1 VVNEA
6 FAMDNLREKYAEVI
20 QRYLAGDSSS
30 LACGEL
36 RGCDEALMKNVVFSS
51 TWDSSNCNQSLG
63 VLARLEAMMDLHKS
77 IQIIEKALERAPGCT
92 VGLLGQKRVFG
103 VQKGPSGGPEI
114 LAALCLDYDF
124 FEFYYGHILQH
135 PQNASKYVSLLIC
148 TKNFI
153 NASDIDSL
161 FKLFHCRTR
170 ECRDSQMCTI
180 QCEND
185 AYAEADCL
193 ESAASALEHMII
205 NFDIKKRS
213 LFDDAFD
220 CSTAEFRTL
229 EICGFKFD
237 WLEQDDSN
245 ACDPGSSCME
255 SKKE

>member
-1 VVNEA
+1 
-6 FAMDNLREKYAEVI
+6 
-20 QRYLAGDSSS
+20 
-30 LACGEL
+30 
-36 RGCDEALMKNVVFSS
+36 
-51 TWDSSNCNQSLG
+51 
-63 VLARLEAMMDLHKS
+63 MDLHKS

-92 VGLLGQKRVFG
+92 AGLLGQKRVFG

-124 FEFYYGHILQH
+124 FSFFYGHILQH
-135 PQNASKYVSLLIC
+135 PQNSNKYVALLIS

-153 NASDIDSL
+153 NASDHDAL
-161 FKLFHCRTR
+161 FKLFHYRTR

-180 QCEND
+180 QAEND

-193 ESAASALEHMII
+193 ESAASALEHMIV
-205 NFDIKKRS
+205 NFDIEKRS

-237 WLEQDDSN
+237 WLEQDDLGAS
-245 ACDPGSSCME
+245 DPGSTCMGA
-255 SKKE
+255 KKE